1 MPKAKNIACKN
12 LLFSDVR
19 AYLIH
24 LSSACSFPHHMLT
37 YAFITDLTNLY
48 RAFLKKTFKTVQF
61 GTDEIDSL

>member
-1 MPKAKNIACKN
+1 MPKAKNIACKS

-24 LSSACSFPHHMLT
+24 LSSACSFPHMLT

-48 RAFLKKTFKTVQF
+48 RAFFKKTYKNVQF
-61 GTDEIDSL
+61 RTDEIDSL